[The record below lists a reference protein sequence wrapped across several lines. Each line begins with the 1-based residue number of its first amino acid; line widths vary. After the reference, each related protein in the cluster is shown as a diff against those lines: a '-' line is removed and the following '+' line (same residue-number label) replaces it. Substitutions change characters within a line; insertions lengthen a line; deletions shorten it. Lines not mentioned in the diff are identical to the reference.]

1 MPGEK
6 FTFINIILRITILKF
21 FNCLKKKEDIHIE
34 TAFSDTM
41 KEAEQVIEFM
51 EWLASAE
58 AEEDEELDLEG
69 WDLYRAAEENRI
81 GVASALINRGDDVNV
96 RDDSNA
102 TPLFPAA
109 FSNSLQ
115 MAMLLIESGADV
127 NALDN
132 GSWSPLLLASH
143 FGSVEVAMLL
153 VRNGANIEAKDGDGS
168 SSLYYA
174 SLRHSLKLV
183 TFLIDNGA
191 KMDAIDLSWM
201 DD

>member
-1 MPGEK
+1 MP
-6 FTFINIILRITILKF
+6 
-21 FNCLKKKEDIHIE
+21 KKKEDIHIE

-41 KEAEQVIEFM
+41 KETEQVIEFM
-51 EWLASAE
+51 EWLATAE
-58 AEEDEELDLEG
+58 AEDDEELDLEG
-69 WDLYRAAEENRI
+69 WDLHRAAEENRTDI
-81 GVASALINRGDDVNV
+81 ARVLINRGDDVNG

-109 FSNSLQ
+109 FSNSLHV
-115 MAMLLIESGADV
+115 AILLIESGADV

-153 VRNGANIEAKDGDGS
+153 VRNGADIEAKDGDGS

-183 TFLIDNGA
+183 TFLISNGA
-191 KMDAIDLSWM
+191 NTDAIVLNWM
-201 DD
+201 DDGVAFKEVDP

>member
-1 MPGEK
+1 MS
-6 FTFINIILRITILKF
+6 
-21 FNCLKKKEDIHIE
+21 KKKDDIPIE
-34 TAFSDTM
+34 ASFSDEM
-41 KEAEQVIEFM
+41 KESHEFTEQIIEFM
-51 EWLASAE
+51 EWLNTPKVEGA
-58 AEEDEELDLEG
+58 EELDLEG
-69 WDLYRAAEENRI
+69 WDLHRAAEENKTDIAR
-81 GVASALINRGDDVNV
+81 ALISRGDDVNG
-96 RDDSNA
+96 RDDSSA
-102 TPLFPAA
+102 TALFHAA

-115 MAMLLIESGADV
+115 VAILLIESGADV

-183 TFLIDNGA
+183 TFLISNGA
-191 KMDAIDLSWM
+191 NTDAIDLNWM
-201 DD
+201 DDGEAFKEVDP

>member
-1 MPGEK
+1 MS
-6 FTFINIILRITILKF
+6 
-21 FNCLKKKEDIHIE
+21 KKKDDIPIE
-34 TAFSDTM
+34 AAFSDEM
-41 KEAEQVIEFM
+41 KESHEFTEQIIEFM
-51 EWLASAE
+51 EWLGTAKP
-58 AEEDEELDLEG
+58 EDEELDLEG
-69 WDLYRAAEENRI
+69 WGLHRAAEENRPDI
-81 GVASALINRGDDVNV
+81 ARALVNRGDDVNG

-115 MAMLLIESGADV
+115 VAILLIENGADV

-143 FGSVEVAMLL
+143 FDSVEVAMLL

-183 TFLIDNGA
+183 TFLISNGA
-191 KMDAIDLSWM
+191 NTDGIDLSWM
-201 DD
+201 DEQQDA